1 MPEIAEAQ
9 SQPIPKRDD
18 FRDKDLRG
26 NDSLDKGL
34 TDKGLTDKQAFAQVE
49 KWMAMIRE
57 LSFERPG
64 AGQVPRLIESAAR
77 FSIE

>member
-34 TDKGLTDKQAFAQVE
+34 TDKQAFAQVE

-64 AGQVPRLIESAAR
+64 QAKFRG
-77 FSIE
+77 